1 MIKPEEV
8 IRIGKILKPHG
19 VKGELSMLCE
29 NDCFDRSDDCDYLI
43 GDMDGILV
51 PFFIESYRFKGNA
64 SVLIKFDD
72 IDTVEQAERMT
83 GITIYFPKKY
93 LAEEESECP
102 PEEFLNG
109 YTISD
114 IHSGYIGTIK
124 HIENATINIL
134 LVVER
139 GEEEILIPFHEEFI
153 CEVNEEKHAIIMNLP
168 EGLVQLN
175 SDKTSNE

>member
-19 VKGELSMLCE
+19 VKGELVMLCE
-29 NDCFDRSDDCDYLI
+29 NDCFDRSDCEYLI

-51 PFFIESYRFKGNA
+51 PFFIDSYRFKGNT

-83 GITIYFPKKY
+83 GVTIYFPKA
-93 LAEEESECP
+93 LVGEEESECP
-102 PEEFLNG
+102 PEEFLTG

-114 IHSGYIGTIK
+114 INSGTIGTVER
-124 HIENATINIL
+124 IENSTMNIL
-134 LVVER
+134 LIVKR
-139 GEEEILIPFHEEFI
+139 GESEVLLPFHEEFI
-153 CEVNEEKHAIIMNLP
+153 RDIDEENHYITMELP

-175 SDKTSNE
+175 SDKTTNK

>member
-1 MIKPEEV
+1 MIRPEEV

-29 NDCFDRSDDCDYLI
+29 NDCFDRSEDCDYLI

-51 PFFIESYRFKGNA
+51 PFFIDSYRFKSNA

-72 IDTVEQAERMT
+72 IDTVEQAEKMT
-83 GITIYFPKKY
+83 GVTIYFPKKY
-93 LAEEESECP
+93 LPEDATECTQ
-102 PEEFLNG
+102 EEFLNG

-114 IHSGYIGTIK
+114 SHSGTIGIIK
-124 HIENATINIL
+124 RIENSTINIL
-134 LVVER
+134 LVVEKE
-139 GEEEILIPFHEEFI
+139 GEEILIPFHEEFI
-153 CEVNEEKHAIIMNLP
+153 REVDEKTHTIIMNLP

-175 SDKTSNE
+175 SDKTNNE